1 MSNIYESLNGKQR
14 EAVFCTEG
22 PLLILAGAGSGKT
35 RVLTHRIA
43 YLIAEKKVEPW
54 NICAITFTNKAAGEM
69 RQRVDALVGYGSESI
84 WVATFHSSCARIL
97 RRFADRL
104 GYDNN
109 FTIYDSDDSKSVMKE
124 VCKKLQID
132 TSRLKEKAILNA
144 ISNAKN
150 ELINER
156 EYADRAY
163 DFMEQKISAAYTEYQ
178 ELLRKRNAMDFDDLI
193 MNTVELF
200 ESQPDVLRDYQNR
213 FRYVCVDEYQDT
225 NSAQFRLVELM
236 SGGYRNLCVVG
247 DDDQSIYRFRGA
259 NIRNILDFEKVF
271 PEAEVIRLEQNYR
284 STQNILDAANHVI
297 AHNKGRKKKTL
308 WTDAGA
314 GDLIHFRQFDTGKQE
329 AEYIADQIGRSV
341 RKGKLNFSD
350 HAVLYRTNAQSRL
363 IEERLVMEGIPYQ
376 IVGGINFY
384 ARKEIKDLLSYLKTI
399 DNSRDDLAV
408 KRILNVPKRSIGAA
422 SQGKIEAYAEA
433 QGISF
438 LDALMEADKVPGL
451 GKAAEKVER
460 FAMMIRAFRT
470 KTQVYDLSD
479 LLSDIIETIGYDAYL
494 QDECDDKEEYDSRQ
508 ENIGEL
514 FSKLQAFTDEHEDA
528 TLSSFLEEVA
538 LVADIDSVEE
548 DADRV
553 LLMTVHGAKGLEFTN
568 VYLAGME
575 DGVFPGFMSTST
587 GDPEDIEEERR
598 LCYVAI
604 TRAKEDLTICCARGR
619 MIHGQTQF
627 NPVSRFVME
636 IPAALMDQAPG
647 GYMSGADRSSKNDGY
662 GSGMFG
668 GRTAGGGFTGS
679 GTSYGQQKPKNNVI
693 KIPYETPGGKTL
705 PKADPSKLKRKKP
718 TPVNVKPFIAMADA
732 AGKSSSKKPVLTGL
746 GKNMSGSVA
755 SGATSSAG
763 GAAGSSSRIGY
774 EVGDRVRHQLFGVGT
789 VRAMEPGP
797 RDTKVTVEFDKTGQK
812 IMYAAFAKLMK
823 VEE

>member
-1 MSNIYESLNGKQR
+1 MSSIYESLNDRQK
-14 EAVFCTEG
+14 EAVFYTEG

-69 RQRVDALVGYGSESI
+69 RQRVDSLVGYGSESI

-109 FTIYDSDDSKSVMKE
+109 FTIYDSDDSKTVMKE

-132 TSRLKEKAILNA
+132 TARLKEKAILNA
-144 ISNAKN
+144 ISTAKN
-150 ELINER
+150 ELINEK

-178 ELLRKRNAMDFDDLI
+178 NLLRKRNAMDFDDLI

-247 DDDQSIYRFRGA
+247 DDDQSIYKFRGA

-271 PEAEVIRLEQNYR
+271 PEAKVVRLEQNYR
-284 STQNILDAANHVI
+284 STQNILDAANSVI
-297 AHNKGRKKKTL
+297 ANNKGRKKKSL

-314 GDLIHFRQFDTGKQE
+314 GEPLHFREFDTGKQE
-329 AEYIADQIGRSV
+329 AEYIADQVGRSV
-341 RKGKLNFSD
+341 RRGKQNFSD

-363 IEERLVMEGIPYQ
+363 LEERFVMEGIPYQ

-408 KRILNVPKRSIGAA
+408 KRILNVPKRGIGAT
-422 SQGKIEAYAEA
+422 SQGKIDAYATSK
-433 QGISF
+433 GISF
-438 LDALMEADKVPGL
+438 LDALMEADKIPGL
-451 GKAAEKVER
+451 GKAAEKVNN
-460 FAMMIRAFRT
+460 FALMIRAFRT

-479 LLSDIIETIGYDAYL
+479 LLSDIIETINYDAYL
-494 QDECDDKEEYDSRQ
+494 LDECDDKEDYDNRQ

-514 FSKLQAFTDEHEDA
+514 FSKLQAFMDEHEDA

-548 DADRV
+548 GADRV

-575 DGVFPGFMSTST
+575 DGVFPGFMSTSS

-604 TRAKEDLTICCARGR
+604 TRAKEELTICCARGR

-636 IPAALMDQAPG
+636 IPTSLMDQAPG
-647 GYMSGADRSSKNDGY
+647 GYMSGGDHSSRDNGY
-662 GSGMFG
+662 GTGMYG
-668 GRTAGGGFTGS
+668 GRSAGGGYSGS
-679 GTSYGQQKPKNNVI
+679 GSTFGQQKPKNNVI
-693 KIPYETPGGKTL
+693 KIPYETPGGKGL
-705 PKADPSKLKRKKP
+705 PNFDPSKQKKKKA
-718 TPVNVKPFIAMADA
+718 TPQSVKPFLAVADA
-732 AGKSSSKKPVLTGL
+732 ASRTQDKKPVLTGL
-746 GKNMSGSVA
+746 GKNMGV
-755 SGATSSAG
+755 SGASSNQQGTSSRLNYG
-763 GAAGSSSRIGY
+763 
-774 EVGDRVRHQLFGVGT
+774 VGDRVRHQLFGVGT
-789 VRAMEPGP
+789 VTAMEPGP

-812 IMYAAFAKLMK
+812 IMYAAFAKLVK
-823 VEE
+823 TEE